1 MIFNLATCDSEL
13 THSYMCII
21 ALVMW
26 YLCEGGIPVTV
37 VFMWR

>member
-13 THSYMCII
+13 TYSYMCII
-21 ALVMW
+21 ALVKW

-37 VFMWR
+37 VLS